1 VSQLYLALG
10 QGDKI
15 IAGSDAIR
23 LCVMWPSTPA
33 ERGEAEPEEEE
44 EVRAFLVEKTRSLTT
59 CDKRRATIFHCCTK
73 IPQTAVL
80 YKC

>member
-23 LCVMWPSTPA
+23 LRVMWPSTPA
-33 ERGEAEPEEEE
+33 EWQC
-44 EVRAFLVEKTRSLTT
+44 LTW
-59 CDKRRATIFHCCTK
+59 RHCSMLR
-73 IPQTAVL
+73 VL
-80 YKC
+80 METGCASAS

>member
-1 VSQLYLALG
+1 MSQLYLALG

-33 ERGEAEPEEEE
+33 ERGEAEPEEE
-44 EVRAFLVEKTRSLTT
+44 VVLFSL
-59 CDKRRATIFHCCTK
+59 KKHGH
-73 IPQTAVL
+73 
-80 YKC
+80 